1 MTSKA
6 FDNAT
11 DANRQQGGRRN
22 LIINGAMQV
31 AQRGTSF
38 TGVTGSSYQLDRFK
52 WETNTED
59 TATIEQ
65 STDAPNGFAN
75 SYKLTITTAET
86 TIDSGEYASIS
97 QYMEGLNVQQL
108 KYGASGAENITCSFW
123 VKCSETGTATVAL
136 YQDDANQY
144 ISQSYTI
151 DSANT
156 WEYKTVTF
164 VGNTGTAINNDN
176 TIGLRLQFNVAGGSN
191 YTGGSSNVWGTSA
204 NFQSGQ
210 TINLI
215 ETVNSTFQITGVQL
229 EVGTVATPFE
239 HRSFGEELA
248 LCQRYFQKINGNEAD
263 YVLGHGHEY
272 DSGTLRIIVHLGV
285 EMRSQ
290 VSLVE
295 DSSSQEYRFNGN
307 VGNFNTSG
315 ASIAL
320 DNNGSRTLS
329 FRISGFSTSIT
340 ENTQGAVKINS
351 GGTYIACESEL

>member
-1 MTSKA
+1 MAISKIDPA
-6 FDNAT
+6 GLDVG
-11 DANRQQGGRRN
+11 QIGGRRN

-38 TGVTGSSYQLDRFK
+38 TGVTGSSYHLDRFK

-65 STDAPNGFAN
+65 STDSPDGFAT
-75 SYKLTITTAET
+75 SYKLTITTAES
-86 TIDSGEYASIS
+86 TIDNSEYASIS

-108 KYGASGAENITCSFW
+108 KYGTSSAEQITCSFW

-144 ISQSYTI
+144 ISQPYTV
-151 DSANT
+151 DSADT
-156 WEYKTVTF
+156 WEYKTLTF
-164 VGNTGTAINNDN
+164 VGNTATAINNDN

-229 EVGTVATPFE
+229 EVGSVATPFE
-239 HRSFGEELA
+239 HRSYGEELA
-248 LCQRYFQKINGNEAD
+248 LCQRYYTVIFDPDI
-263 YVLGHGHEY
+263 
-272 DSGTLRIIVHLGV
+272 GTSYGFMYPIIP
-285 EMRSQ
+285 
-290 VSLVE
+290 
-295 DSSSQEYRFNGN
+295 SSSTYRRLN
-307 VGNFNTSG
+307 VTFPVAMRAPPNIDV
-315 ASIAL
+315 IACSK
-320 DNNGSRTLS
+320 N
-329 FRISGFSTSIT
+329 
-340 ENTQGAVKINS
+340 
-351 GGTYIACESEL
+351 GGTFAGGHPTSESASTTQMGIMADLTSASSTIYVWCTKLTVEAEL